1 MKKHLI
7 AAAVAGALAVPAM
20 AQVTVSG
27 TLDVKAFNNSKTTST
42 AASAT
47 TTTESKQVGNANG
60 ATTGGQD
67 GWSTSQLV
75 FTASEDL
82 GGGLKATAVLSH
94 RASAPTGGVARDR
107 YINLSGGFG
116 AVRIGRFN
124 SAITANY
131 LTLSGIPTTGNAG
144 HTYGFVAG
152 TTTISANSAGV
163 TSDPGDFERGD
174 GNMLQYTT
182 PNFGGI
188 VATVGMRNVSTD
200 ASHVNGA
207 TSAGKAKSAQSQA
220 TVGYSAGPLALGVGY
235 GTREVTADGTTGKN
249 EADLMWVAG
258 SYNLGMAKVSVSY
271 GTREHTDT
279 TSGTSVKDA
288 DIALT
293 TVGVSV
299 PMGAITLHAFM
310 YDGEDERSVATT
322 TGVKLKGHQLGAQYA
337 LSKRTFAYL
346 VMGEDKST
354 RSGTSTEAIAKTTQT
369 GMGISHSF

>member
-27 TLDVKAFNNSKTTST
+27 TLDVRAFNNAKTTATGAGVTTTTST
-42 AASAT
+42 KT
-47 TTTESKQVGNANG
+47 VGNANG
-60 ATTGGQD
+60 LDTGNQD

-75 FTASEDL
+75 FSASEDL

-107 YINLSGGFG
+107 YIDLAGGFG

-144 HTYGFVAG
+144 HTYGLVAG

-200 ASHVNGA
+200 ASD
-207 TSAGKAKSAQSQA
+207 TAGKTKSAQSQA
-220 TVGYSAGPLALGVGY
+220 TVGYSAGPLALGLGF
-235 GTREVTADGTTGKN
+235 GSREVTAENVAGKD

-258 SYNLGMAKVSVSY
+258 SYNLSMAKVSLSH
-271 GTREHTDT
+271 GTREHDDT
-279 TSGTSVKDA
+279 TGGGVSVKDMDA
-288 DIALT
+288 TVT
-293 TVGVSV
+293 TVAVSV
-299 PMGAITLHAFM
+299 PMGAITLHAFV
-310 YDGEDERSVATT
+310 YDGEDERSAGTA
-322 TGVKLKGHQLGAQYA
+322 TGVNLKGHQLGVQYA

-346 VMGEDKST
+346 VAGEDRTT
-354 RSGTSTEAIAKTTQT
+354 RSGTSTEEIVKTTQT
-369 GMGISHSF
+369 ALGISHSF

>member
-27 TLDVKAFNNSKTTST
+27 TLDVRAFNNAKTTATGAGVTTTTST
-42 AASAT
+42 KT
-47 TTTESKQVGNANG
+47 VGNANG
-60 ATTGGQD
+60 LDTGGQD

-75 FTASEDL
+75 FSASEDL

-107 YINLSGGFG
+107 YIDLAGGFG

-144 HTYGFVAG
+144 HTYGFVTSG
-152 TTTISANSAGV
+152 FGSGAN
-163 TSDPGDFERGD
+163 TEPGDFERGD
-174 GNMLQYTT
+174 ANNLQYTT

-200 ASHVNGA
+200 ASA
-207 TSAGKAKSAQSQA
+207 TAGKTKSAQSQA
-220 TVGYSAGPLALGVGY
+220 TVGYSAGPLALGLGF
-235 GTREVTADGTTGKN
+235 GSREVTAENVAGKD

-258 SYNLGMAKVSVSY
+258 SYNLSMAKVSLSH
-271 GTREHTDT
+271 GTREHDDT
-279 TSGTSVKDA
+279 TGGGVSVKDMDA
-288 DIALT
+288 TVT
-293 TVGVSV
+293 TVAVSV
-299 PMGAITLHAFM
+299 PMGAITLHAFV
-310 YDGEDERSVATT
+310 YDGEDERSAGTA
-322 TGVKLKGHQLGAQYA
+322 TGVNLKGHQLGVQYA

-346 VMGEDKST
+346 VAGEDRTT
-354 RSGTSTEAIAKTTQT
+354 RSGTSTEALAKTTQT

>member
-27 TLDVKAFNNSKTTST
+27 TLDVRAFNNSKTTST

-47 TTTESKQVGNANG
+47 TTTTSKQVGNATG
-60 ATTGGQD
+60 ATTGYQD

-75 FTASEDL
+75 FSASEDL

-94 RASAPTGGVARDR
+94 RASAPQGGEARDR
-107 YINLSGGFG
+107 FIGLSGGFG

-124 SAITANY
+124 SAISASY

-144 HTYGFVAG
+144 HTYGLVVSGFG
-152 TTTISANSAGV
+152 SGAN
-163 TSDPGDFERGD
+163 TEPGNFERGD
-174 GNMLQYTT
+174 ANMLEYAT

-200 ASHVNGA
+200 ASA
-207 TSAGKAKSAQSQA
+207 TTGKEKSAQSQA
-220 TVGYSAGPLALGVGY
+220 TVGYSAGPLALGLGY
-235 GTREVTADGTTGKN
+235 GTREVTAEGVTGKD

-279 TSGTSVKDA
+279 SGGTNVKDMDA
-288 DIALT
+288 AIT

-310 YDGEDERSVATT
+310 YDGEDERSAATT

-346 VMGEDKST
+346 VAGEDKTT
-354 RSGTSTEAIAKTTQT
+354 RSGASTDAIAKTTQT
-369 GMGISHSF
+369 ALGVSHSF